1 MSLEHD
7 QAVPEAPQGYVPQ
20 VHLESEHT
28 EVAASTLPDSEAADS
43 AVPETPPVEHTDPPT
58 PPEQDDPDPIPP
70 AVPESSAEEAE
81 PPEEPE
87 KPEELDESEEPE
99 EPEHPEPPAQ
109 EPTPATGKK
118 QKSRKLFIALTSL
131 FVVLALAVIGGI
143 SCVYFVIKP
152 YESYDKIMP
161 NVYCAG
167 INLGG
172 MTKEEAKEAIEEAL
186 RSPANTVNVILPDGS
201 YTFRP
206 EQEGVTLNADAVADR
221 AYRYLRS
228 DTTAYG
234 MYQAYRS
241 AKSTEYRLNA
251 ETELHYSQEDIQEK
265 AEEISQETYIA
276 PTETTASYDE
286 STHTVTLSLGTPGR
300 IIEADTIA
308 QAVDNAFA
316 TLDFSDITLD
326 YDKVEIDTKEIR
338 RLSNQC
344 AQEYGS
350 EPVEPE
356 VYADTEVH
364 TIDVTMGQPGY
375 TLDPGALYDLAKE
388 KVESEAYGTVSMEL
402 TEVLPTD
409 VDITDAYH
417 ELACD
422 PTEPYY
428 AYGDVQEGYD
438 GYTLDWDM
446 AIDEIMNTPWGEK
459 VSIPMTAVPPT
470 QTADEV
476 RAVLFRDQLS
486 TFSSPH
492 TANSGR
498 TANLK
503 LACSAINGTVINPGE
518 TFSFNSVVGER
529 TAAKGYQKATVYV
542 GSNSVEE
549 TGGGICQVA
558 STVYDAALYADLEI
572 TERAPHTFFVTYV
585 NGGLDAT
592 VYWGSQ
598 DFCFKNNTDYPIR
611 VDAWVSG
618 GYVNI
623 SIYGTKT
630 NDNYVV
636 LDYSKLSTTP
646 YSTVTEY
653 DSSLPSGTTKEKTYP
668 YTGYTYEAYQYVY
681 SGDGTLLETNYLGK
695 STYKKRDRVI
705 VVGTG

>member
-7 QAVPEAPQGYVPQ
+7 PTQETPEESEGYVPQ
-20 VHLESEHT
+20 VHLEPEQPVDPESG
-28 EVAASTLPDSEAADS
+28 VPDSEANHAPL
-43 AVPETPPVEHTDPPT
+43 PEQAPLEHT
-58 PPEQDDPDPIPP
+58 
-70 AVPESSAEEAE
+70 
-81 PPEEPE
+81 EEPE
-87 KPEELDESEEPE
+87 PTESASEAPAESDEPEETDHPEEIDESEALASPPPFPPTTDEPE
-99 EPEHPEPPAQ
+99 ETTDEEPPK
-109 EPTPATGKK
+109 PRKK
-118 QKSRKLFIALTSL
+118 KNKLFIALTSL
-131 FVVLALAVIGGI
+131 FVVLALSLVGGI
-143 SCVYFVIKP
+143 SYVYFVIKP

-172 MTKEEAKEAIEEAL
+172 MTKDEAKEAIEEAL
-186 RSPANTVNVILPDGS
+186 SSPSNSVKVILPDGT
-201 YTFRP
+201 YTFNP
-206 EQEGVTLNADAVADR
+206 QQEGVTLNAGAVVDR

-234 MYQAYRS
+234 MYRAYRS
-241 AKSTEYRLNA
+241 AKSTEYRLTA
-251 ETELHYSQEDIQEK
+251 ETELVYSQEDIEK
-265 AEEISQETYIA
+265 KAKEISDETYIA
-276 PTETTASYDE
+276 ATDTTADYDE
-286 STHTVTLSLGTPGR
+286 ETHTVTLTLGTPGR
-300 IIEADTIA
+300 IVEADTITK
-308 QAVDNAFA
+308 AVDNAFA
-316 TLDFSDITLD
+316 SLDFSDITLD
-326 YDKVEIDTKEIR
+326 YDKVEIDTGAVR
-338 RLSNQC
+338 RLANQC
-344 AQEYGS
+344 AQDYGS
-350 EPVEPE
+350 EPVEPQ
-356 VYADTEVH
+356 VTADSENH
-364 TIDVTMGQPGY
+364 TIEVTMGTPGY
-375 TLDPGALYDLAKE
+375 TLDPGALYDAAKQQ
-388 KVESEAYGTVSMEL
+388 VESGDYGTVSQEM

-428 AYGDVQEGYD
+428 AGGDVQEGYD
-438 GYTLDWDM
+438 GYTLDWD
-446 AIDEIMNTPWGEK
+446 AAVADIMNTGWGDT
-459 VSIPMTAVPPT
+459 VSIAMTAVPPEK
-470 QTADEV
+470 TADEI

-503 LACSAINGTVINPGE
+503 LACSAINGTVINSGE
-518 TFSFNSVVGER
+518 TFSFNGVVGER

-542 GSNSVEE
+542 GSDSVEE

-598 DFCFKNNTDYPIR
+598 DFCFRNNTDYPIR

-653 DSSLPSGTTKEKTYP
+653 DGSLPSGTTKEKTYP

-695 STYKKRDRVI
+695 SVYKKRDRVI